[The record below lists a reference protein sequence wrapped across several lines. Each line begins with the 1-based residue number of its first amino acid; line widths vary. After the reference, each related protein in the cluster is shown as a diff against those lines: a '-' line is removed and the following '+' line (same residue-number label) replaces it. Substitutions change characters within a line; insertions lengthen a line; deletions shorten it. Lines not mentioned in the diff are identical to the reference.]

1 MGNHDCHVDH
11 LRGNQEKSP
20 RTPLKSQLSSISD
33 SSAILAETY
42 PGNGYS
48 FLHNFPYWSKGLRP
62 FPPRALWEKAVL
74 RADLELLSGGE
85 TGPMSQSSRFQSLE
99 HMDVQGTMGL
109 AVKVVVWE
117 I

>member
-1 MGNHDCHVDH
+1 MATVFYITFHTGH
-11 LRGNQEKSP
+11 
-20 RTPLKSQLSSISD
+20 
-33 SSAILAETY
+33 
-42 PGNGYS
+42 
-48 FLHNFPYWSKGLRP
+48 KGLRP

-85 TGPMSQSSRFQSLE
+85 TGPMSQSSRFQSPE